1 MRAPARPPSLSA
13 ATLVAALALAAP
25 AAPIAPPAAGAVARR
40 SLGGMNLEA
49 RGQRV
54 VVASVTPGSPAA
66 RSGLLPG
73 DVLLVVDDQALV
85 GLDRV
90 APDEVFRII
99 DRSRS
104 EFVRLVIGRG
114 ASTLGVMFRARGD
127 APGVA
132 GPSVGSIVVGAAAP
146 GFSANALDG
155 AEVSL
160 AALRGRPVLID
171 FWASWCPPCLD
182 AVIGLRRIADQYGDR
197 LAVVGIGLDDDPRA
211 FEAFV
216 FNEHLPGRQVHDGGA
231 AGPIGRAYGVPA
243 TGIPHVVLIG
253 PDGKV
258 AAIGRMAVDIESEI
272 ARLAGMAPA
281 ERGGAD

>member
-1 MRAPARPPSLSA
+1 MRAPPRPSLYPA
-13 ATLVAALALAAP
+13 ATLMAALALAAS
-25 AAPIAPPAAGAVARR
+25 AALGGPTAAAGVARR

-49 RGQRV
+49 RGLRV
-54 VVASVTPGSPAA
+54 VVSSVTPGSPAA
-66 RSGLLPG
+66 RSGLLAG

-127 APGVA
+127 VPGVA
-132 GPSVGSIVVGAAAP
+132 SPSAEAIAVGGAAP
-146 GFSANALDG
+146 GFSARALDG
-155 AEVSL
+155 NDVSL
-160 AALRGRPVLID
+160 AGLRGRPVLID
-171 FWASWCPPCLD
+171 FWASWCPPCRD

-197 LAVVGIGLDDDPRA
+197 LAIVGIGLDDDPRA

-258 AAIGRMAVDIESEI
+258 AAVGRMAVDIEAEI
-272 ARLAGMAPA
+272 TRLAGVAPV

>member
-1 MRAPARPPSLSA
+1 MHAPPRPSSA
-13 ATLVAALALAAP
+13 AASLIAALALATSVALVAP
-25 AAPIAPPAAGAVARR
+25 AASGAVARR

-49 RGQRV
+49 RGMRV
-54 VVASVTPGSPAA
+54 VVASVTPGTPAA
-66 RSGLLPG
+66 RSGLLAG

-99 DRSRS
+99 DKSRS

-114 ASTLGVMFRARGD
+114 ASTLGVMFRERGD
-127 APGVA
+127 VPDVA
-132 GPSVGSIVVGAAAP
+132 GPSTGAIVVGGAAP
-146 GFSANALDG
+146 GFSAKALDG
-155 AEVSL
+155 SEVTL
-160 AALRGRPVLID
+160 AGLRGRPVLID
-171 FWASWCPPCLD
+171 FWASWCPPCRD
-182 AVIGLRRIADQYGDR
+182 AVIGLRRIADQHGDR
-197 LAVVGIGLDDDPRA
+197 LAIVGIGLDDDPRA

-216 FNEHLPGRQVHDGGA
+216 FNEHLPGRQLHDGGA

-243 TGIPHVVLIG
+243 SGIPHVVLID

-258 AAIGRMAVDIESEI
+258 AAVGRMAVDIEAEI
-272 ARLAGMAPA
+272 TRLAGAAPA

>member
-1 MRAPARPPSLSA
+1 MRTPPHDLSRPEVA
-13 ATLVAALALAAP
+13 LVAALALAASV
-25 AAPIAPPAAGAVARR
+25 ALTAPSAEAVVARR

-49 RGQRV
+49 RGMRV
-54 VVASVTPGSPAA
+54 VVASVTPGTPAA
-66 RSGLLPG
+66 HGGLLAG

-85 GLDRV
+85 GLDRI
-90 APDEVFRII
+90 APEEVFRII

-104 EFVRLVIGRG
+104 DFVRLVIGRG

-127 APGVA
+127 VPEGASPSA
-132 GPSVGSIVVGAAAP
+132 GAIVVGSAAP
-146 GFSANALDG
+146 GFSSTTLDG
-155 AEVSL
+155 KEVSL
-160 AALRGRPVLID
+160 AGLRGRPVLID
-171 FWASWCPPCLD
+171 FWASWCPPCRD

-197 LAVVGIGLDDDPRA
+197 LAIVGIGLDDDPRA

-216 FNEHLPGRQVHDGGA
+216 FNEHLPGRQVHDGGS

-258 AAIGRMAVDIESEI
+258 AAIGRMAVDIEAEI
-272 ARLAGMAPA
+272 TRLAGAAPS